1 MFEKLYKKIFPILN
15 FIPPELAHN
24 LAIRFFTNFKNKT
37 NPDDLILN
45 IKVCNLKFTNPIGLA
60 AGFDKN
66 GEAYDGL
73 MRLGFGFVEIGTVTI
88 NPQFGNKKPRIFRL
102 LEDKAIINRL
112 GFNNIG
118 AEKVLQNIEKYDSAN
133 GPGLLGVNLGKNLD
147 SKELIEDY
155 VRLLKI
161 FNRKA
166 SYITLNVSSPNT
178 PGLRELEQK
187 DNLDKLV
194 KKISLFK
201 RKNSVN
207 IPVFLKIDPDISK
220 NQLGDIAD
228 IVLSSRIDGVII
240 SNTSIQRSNELIS
253 KHASEK
259 GGISGLPIKETSN
272 KLLKDFYILT
282 NGKIPLIGVGGISN
296 GKDAYERILNGASL
310 IQLYTSLIYKGPSIV
325 NKIKEEL
332 VYLLKRDNYKS
343 LDQAVGKLNKW
354 KSL

>member
-24 LAIRFFTNFKNKT
+24 LAIRFFTNFKNKIK
-37 NPDDLILN
+37 PDDLILN
-45 IKVCNLKFTNPIGLA
+45 TKVCNLKFTNPIGLA

-66 GEAYDGL
+66 GKAYDGL

-88 NPQFGNKKPRIFRL
+88 NPQLGNKKPRIFRL

-118 AEKVLQNIEKYDSAN
+118 AEKVLQNIEKYDSVN
-133 GPGLLGVNLGKNLD
+133 GNGLLGVNLGKNID
-147 SKELIEDY
+147 SKDLIEDY
-155 VRLLKI
+155 VKLLKI

-166 SYITLNVSSPNT
+166 SYITLNISSPNT
-178 PGLRELEQK
+178 SGLRELEKK

-228 IVLSSRIDGVII
+228 IVLSSTIDGVII
-240 SNTSIQRSNELIS
+240 SNTSIHRSNELIS
-253 KHASEK
+253 KHANEK
-259 GGISGLPIKETSN
+259 GGISGLPIKDTSN

-296 GKDAYERILNGASL
+296 GTDAYERILNGSSL
-310 IQLYTSLIYKGPSIV
+310 IQLYTSLIYKGPFIV

-332 VYLLKRDNYKS
+332 VYFLKRDNYKS
-343 LDQAVGKLNKW
+343 LDQAVGKLNK
-354 KSL
+354 

>member
-155 VRLLKI
+155 LKLLKI

-220 NQLGDIAD
+220 NQLGDISD

-296 GKDAYERILNGASL
+296 GKDAYQRILNGASL

-343 LDQAVGKLNKW
+343 LDQAVGKLNK
-354 KSL
+354 

>member
-24 LAIRFFTNFKNKT
+24 LAIRFFSNFKNKIK
-37 NPDDLILN
+37 PDDLILN

-88 NPQFGNKKPRIFRL
+88 NPQLGNKKPRIFRL

-155 VRLLKI
+155 VKLLKI

-178 PGLRELEQK
+178 PGLRELEEK

-220 NQLGDIAD
+220 NQLGDISD

-253 KHASEK
+253 KHAREK

-272 KLLKDFYILT
+272 NLLKNFYILT

-332 VYLLKRDNYKS
+332 VYLLKNDNYKS
-343 LDQAVGKLNKW
+343 LDQAVGKLNK
-354 KSL
+354 

>member
-24 LAIRFFTNFKNKT
+24 LAIRFFSNFKNKIK
-37 NPDDLILN
+37 PDNLILN

-133 GPGLLGVNLGKNLD
+133 GPGLLGINLGKNLD

-155 VRLLKI
+155 VKLLKI

-178 PGLRELEQK
+178 PGLRELEKK

-207 IPVFLKIDPDISK
+207 IPIFLKIDPDISK
-220 NQLGDIAD
+220 NQLGDISD

-240 SNTSIQRSNELIS
+240 SNTSIQRSDELIS

-259 GGISGLPIKETSN
+259 GGISGLPIKDTSN

-332 VYLLKRDNYKS
+332 VFLLKKDNYKS
-343 LDQAVGKLNKW
+343 LEQAVGKLNK
-354 KSL
+354 

>member
-24 LAIRFFTNFKNKT
+24 LAIRFFTNFKNKIK
-37 NPDDLILN
+37 PDDLILN

-88 NPQFGNKKPRIFRL
+88 NPQLGNKKPRIFRL

-133 GPGLLGVNLGKNLD
+133 GNGLLGVNLGKNLD

-155 VRLLKI
+155 VKLLKI

-166 SYITLNVSSPNT
+166 SYITLNISSPNT

-228 IVLSSRIDGVII
+228 IVLSSTIDGVII
-240 SNTSIQRSNELIS
+240 SNTSIHRSNELIS
-253 KHASEK
+253 KYANEK

-272 KLLKDFYILT
+272 KLLKNFYILT

-296 GKDAYERILNGASL
+296 GKDVYERILNGASL
-310 IQLYTSLIYKGPSIV
+310 IQLYTSLIYKGPFIV
-325 NKIKEEL
+325 DKIKEEL

-343 LDQAVGKLNKW
+343 LDQAVGKLNK
-354 KSL
+354 

>member
-24 LAIRFFTNFKNKT
+24 LAIWFFTNFKNKT

-155 VRLLKI
+155 LKLLKI

-220 NQLGDIAD
+220 NQLSDISD

-296 GKDAYERILNGASL
+296 GKDAYQRILNGASL

-332 VYLLKRDNYKS
+332 VYLLKRDNHKS
-343 LDQAVGKLNKW
+343 LDQAVGKLNK
-354 KSL
+354 

>member
-1 MFEKLYKKIFPILN
+1 LFEKLYKKIFPILN

-24 LAIRFFTNFKNKT
+24 LAIRFFTNFKNKIK
-37 NPDDLILN
+37 PDDLILN
-45 IKVCNLKFTNPIGLA
+45 TKVCNLKFTNPIGLA

-66 GEAYDGL
+66 GKAYDGL

-88 NPQFGNKKPRIFRL
+88 NPQLGNKKPRIFRL

-118 AEKVLQNIEKYDSAN
+118 AEKVLQNIEKYDSVN
-133 GPGLLGVNLGKNLD
+133 GNGLLGVNLGKNID
-147 SKELIEDY
+147 SKDLIEDY
-155 VRLLKI
+155 VKLLKI

-166 SYITLNVSSPNT
+166 SYITLNISSPNT
-178 PGLRELEQK
+178 SGLRELEKK

-228 IVLSSRIDGVII
+228 IVLSSTIDGVII
-240 SNTSIQRSNELIS
+240 SNTSIHRSNELIS
-253 KHASEK
+253 KHANEK
-259 GGISGLPIKETSN
+259 GGISGLPIKDTSN

-296 GKDAYERILNGASL
+296 GTDAYERILNGASL
-310 IQLYTSLIYKGPSIV
+310 IQLYTSLIYKGPFIV

-332 VYLLKRDNYKS
+332 VYFLKRDNYKS
-343 LDQAVGKLNKW
+343 LDQAVGKLNK
-354 KSL
+354 

>member
-24 LAIRFFTNFKNKT
+24 LAIRFFTN
-37 NPDDLILN
+37 LILN

-66 GEAYDGL
+66 GKAYDGL

-88 NPQFGNKKPRIFRL
+88 NPQLGNKKPRIFRL

-118 AEKVLQNIEKYDSAN
+118 AEKVLQNIEKYDSTN
-133 GPGLLGVNLGKNLD
+133 ENGLLGVNLGKNLD

-155 VRLLKI
+155 VKLLKI

-166 SYITLNVSSPNT
+166 SYITLNISSPNT

-207 IPVFLKIDPDISK
+207 IPVFLKIDPDISR

-228 IVLSSRIDGVII
+228 IVLSSTINGVII
-240 SNTSIQRSNELIS
+240 SNTSIHRSNKLIS
-253 KHASEK
+253 KHANEK

-296 GKDAYERILNGASL
+296 GKDVYERILNGASL
-310 IQLYTSLIYKGPSIV
+310 IQLYTSLIYKGPFIV

-343 LDQAVGKLNKW
+343 LEQAVGKLNK
-354 KSL
+354 

>member
-1 MFEKLYKKIFPILN
+1 LFEKLYKKIFPILN

-155 VRLLKI
+155 LKLLKI

-220 NQLGDIAD
+220 NQLGDISD

-253 KHASEK
+253 THASEK
-259 GGISGLPIKETSN
+259 GGISGLPIKEKSN

-296 GKDAYERILNGASL
+296 GKDAYQRILNGASL

-343 LDQAVGKLNKW
+343 LDQAVGKLNK
-354 KSL
+354 

>member
-24 LAIRFFTNFKNKT
+24 LAIKFFTNFKNKIKS
-37 NPDDLILN
+37 DDPILN
-45 IKVCNLKFTNPIGLA
+45 IKVCNLQFTNPIGLA

-155 VRLLKI
+155 LKLLKI

-207 IPVFLKIDPDISK
+207 IPVFLKIDPDIPK
-220 NQLGDIAD
+220 NQLGDISD

-240 SNTSIQRSNELIS
+240 SNTSIHRSNELIS
-253 KHASEK
+253 KHANEK
-259 GGISGLPIKETSN
+259 GGISGLPIKEISN

-296 GKDAYERILNGASL
+296 GKDVYERILNGASL

-332 VYLLKRDNYKS
+332 VYLLKKDNYKS
-343 LDQAVGKLNKW
+343 LDQAVGKLNK
-354 KSL
+354 

>member
-24 LAIRFFTNFKNKT
+24 LAIRFFTNFKNKIK
-37 NPDDLILN
+37 PDDLILN
-45 IKVCNLKFTNPIGLA
+45 TKVCNLKFTNPIGLA

-66 GEAYDGL
+66 GKAYDGL

-88 NPQFGNKKPRIFRL
+88 NPQLGNKKPRIFRL

-112 GFNNIG
+112 GFDNIG
-118 AEKVLQNIEKYDSAN
+118 AEKVLQNIEKYDSVN
-133 GPGLLGVNLGKNLD
+133 GNGLLGVNLGKNID
-147 SKELIEDY
+147 SKDLIEDY
-155 VRLLKI
+155 VKLLKI

-178 PGLRELEQK
+178 PGLRELEEK

-220 NQLGDIAD
+220 NQLGDISD

-240 SNTSIQRSNELIS
+240 SNTSIHRSNELIS
-253 KHASEK
+253 KHANEK
-259 GGISGLPIKETSN
+259 EGISGLPIKDTSN

-296 GKDAYERILNGASL
+296 GTDAYERILNGASL
-310 IQLYTSLIYKGPSIV
+310 IQLYTALVYKGPSVV
-325 NKIKEEL
+325 NSIKEEL
-332 VYLLKRDNYKS
+332 IYLLKKDNYKS
-343 LDQAVGKLNKW
+343 VDEAVGKLNR
-354 KSL
+354 

>member
-155 VRLLKI
+155 LKLLKI

-220 NQLGDIAD
+220 NQLGDISD

-253 KHASEK
+253 THASEK
-259 GGISGLPIKETSN
+259 GGISGLPIKEKSS

-296 GKDAYERILNGASL
+296 GKDAYQRILNGASL

-343 LDQAVGKLNKW
+343 LDQAVGKLNK
-354 KSL
+354 

>member
-66 GEAYDGL
+66 GEAYGGL

-155 VRLLKI
+155 LKLLKI

-220 NQLGDIAD
+220 NQLGDISD

-343 LDQAVGKLNKW
+343 LDQAVGKLNK
-354 KSL
+354 

>member
-155 VRLLKI
+155 LKLLKI

-220 NQLGDIAD
+220 NQLSDISD

-296 GKDAYERILNGASL
+296 GKDAYQRILNGASL

-332 VYLLKRDNYKS
+332 VYLLKKDNYKS
-343 LDQAVGKLNKW
+343 LDQAVGKLNK
-354 KSL
+354 

>member
-1 MFEKLYKKIFPILN
+1 LFEKLYKKIFPILN

-155 VRLLKI
+155 LKLLKI

-220 NQLGDIAD
+220 NQLGDISD

-296 GKDAYERILNGASL
+296 GKDAYQRILNGASL

>member
-155 VRLLKI
+155 LKLLKI

-220 NQLGDIAD
+220 NQLGDISD

-259 GGISGLPIKETSN
+259 GGISGLPIKEASN

-343 LDQAVGKLNKW
+343 LDQAVGKLNK
-354 KSL
+354 

>member
-133 GPGLLGVNLGKNLD
+133 VPGLLGVNLGKNLD

-155 VRLLKI
+155 LKLLKI

-220 NQLGDIAD
+220 NQLSDISD

-343 LDQAVGKLNKW
+343 LDQAVGKLNK
-354 KSL
+354 

>member
-1 MFEKLYKKIFPILN
+1 MLEKLYKKIFPILN
-15 FIPPELAHN
+15 FVPPELAHN
-24 LAIRFFTNFKNKT
+24 LAIKFFSNFKKKIK
-37 NPDDLILN
+37 PDDPILN
-45 IKVCNLKFTNPIGLA
+45 VKVCNLKFTNPIGLA

-66 GEAYDGL
+66 GEAFDGL
-73 MRLGFGFVEIGTVTI
+73 MRLGFGFVEIGTVTV
-88 NPQFGNKKPRIFRL
+88 NPQYGNKKPRIFRL

-155 VRLLKI
+155 LKLLKI

-220 NQLGDIAD
+220 NQLSDISD

-259 GGISGLPIKETSN
+259 GGISGLPIKEASN

-343 LDQAVGKLNKW
+343 LDQAVGKLNK
-354 KSL
+354 

>member
-1 MFEKLYKKIFPILN
+1 LFEKLYKKIFPILN

-155 VRLLKI
+155 LKLLKI

-220 NQLGDIAD
+220 NQLSDISD

-332 VYLLKRDNYKS
+332 VYLLKRDNHKS
-343 LDQAVGKLNKW
+343 LDQAVGKLNK
-354 KSL
+354 

>member
-1 MFEKLYKKIFPILN
+1 MFEKLYKRIFPILN

-24 LAIRFFTNFKNKT
+24 LAIRFFTNFKNKIK
-37 NPDDLILN
+37 PDDLILN
-45 IKVCNLKFTNPIGLA
+45 TKVCNLKFTNPIGLA

-66 GEAYDGL
+66 GKAYDGL

-88 NPQFGNKKPRIFRL
+88 NPQLGNKKPRIFRL

-118 AEKVLQNIEKYDSAN
+118 AEKVLQNIEKYDSVN
-133 GPGLLGVNLGKNLD
+133 GNGLLGVNLGKNID
-147 SKELIEDY
+147 SKDLIEDY
-155 VRLLKI
+155 VKLLKI

-166 SYITLNVSSPNT
+166 SYITLNISSPNT
-178 PGLRELEQK
+178 SGLRELEKK

-228 IVLSSRIDGVII
+228 IVLSSTIDGVII
-240 SNTSIQRSNELIS
+240 SNTSIHRSNELIS
-253 KHASEK
+253 KHANEK
-259 GGISGLPIKETSN
+259 GGISGLPIKDTSN

-296 GKDAYERILNGASL
+296 GTDAYERILNGASL
-310 IQLYTSLIYKGPSIV
+310 IQLYTSLIYKGPFIV

-332 VYLLKRDNYKS
+332 VYFLKRDNYKS
-343 LDQAVGKLNKW
+343 LDQAVGKLNK
-354 KSL
+354 

>member
-24 LAIRFFTNFKNKT
+24 LAIRFFTNFKNKIK
-37 NPDDLILN
+37 PDDLILN
-45 IKVCNLKFTNPIGLA
+45 TKVCNLKFTNPIGLA

-66 GEAYDGL
+66 GKAYDGL

-88 NPQFGNKKPRIFRL
+88 NPQLGNKKPRIFRL

-118 AEKVLQNIEKYDSAN
+118 AEKVLQNIEKYDSVN
-133 GPGLLGVNLGKNLD
+133 GNGLLGVNLGKNID
-147 SKELIEDY
+147 SKDLIEDY
-155 VRLLKI
+155 VKLLKI

-166 SYITLNVSSPNT
+166 SYITLNISSPNT
-178 PGLRELEQK
+178 SGLRELEKK

-228 IVLSSRIDGVII
+228 IVLSSTIDGVII
-240 SNTSIQRSNELIS
+240 SNTSIHRSNELIS
-253 KHASEK
+253 KHANEK
-259 GGISGLPIKETSN
+259 GGISGLPIKDTSN

-296 GKDAYERILNGASL
+296 GTDAYERILNGASL
-310 IQLYTSLIYKGPSIV
+310 IQLYTSLIYKGPFIV

-332 VYLLKRDNYKS
+332 VYFLKRDNYKS
-343 LDQAVGKLNKW
+343 LDQAVGKLNK
-354 KSL
+354 

>member
-24 LAIRFFTNFKNKT
+24 LAIRFFTNFKNKIKT
-37 NPDDLILN
+37 DDLILN
-45 IKVCNLKFTNPIGLA
+45 VKVCNLKFTNPIGLA

-66 GEAYDGL
+66 GKAYDGL

-88 NPQFGNKKPRIFRL
+88 NPQLGNKKPRIFRL

-118 AEKVLQNIEKYDSAN
+118 AEKVLQNIEKYDSTN
-133 GPGLLGVNLGKNLD
+133 ENGLLGVNLGKNLD

-155 VRLLKI
+155 VKLLKI

-166 SYITLNVSSPNT
+166 SYITLNISSPNT

-228 IVLSSRIDGVII
+228 IVLSSTIDGVII
-240 SNTSIQRSNELIS
+240 SNTSIHRSNELIS
-253 KHASEK
+253 KHANEK
-259 GGISGLPIKETSN
+259 GGISGLPIKDTSN

-296 GKDAYERILNGASL
+296 GKDVYERILNGASL
-310 IQLYTSLIYKGPSIV
+310 IQLYTSLIYKGPFIV

-343 LDQAVGKLNKW
+343 LEQAVGKLNK
-354 KSL
+354 

>member
-118 AEKVLQNIEKYDSAN
+118 AEKVLQNIEKYDSTN
-133 GPGLLGVNLGKNLD
+133 ENGLLGVNLGKNLD

-155 VRLLKI
+155 VKLLKI

-166 SYITLNVSSPNT
+166 SYITLNISSPNT

-207 IPVFLKIDPDISK
+207 IPVFLKIDPDISR

-228 IVLSSRIDGVII
+228 IVLSSTINGVII
-240 SNTSIQRSNELIS
+240 SNTSIHRSNKLIS
-253 KHASEK
+253 KHANEK

-296 GKDAYERILNGASL
+296 GKDVYERILNGASL
-310 IQLYTSLIYKGPSIV
+310 IQLYTSLIYKGPFIV

-343 LDQAVGKLNKW
+343 LEQAVGKLNK
-354 KSL
+354 

>member
-15 FIPPELAHN
+15 LIPPELAHN
-24 LAIRFFTNFKNKT
+24 LAIRFFTNFKNKIKT
-37 NPDDLILN
+37 DDLILN
-45 IKVCNLKFTNPIGLA
+45 VKVCNLKFTNPIGLA

-66 GEAYDGL
+66 GKAYDGL

-88 NPQFGNKKPRIFRL
+88 NPQLGNKKPRIFRL

-118 AEKVLQNIEKYDSAN
+118 AEKVLQNIEKYDSTN
-133 GPGLLGVNLGKNLD
+133 ENGLLGVNLGKNLD

-155 VRLLKI
+155 VKLLKI

-166 SYITLNVSSPNT
+166 SYITLNISSPNT

-207 IPVFLKIDPDISK
+207 IPVFLKIDPDISQ

-228 IVLSSRIDGVII
+228 IVLSSTIDGVII
-240 SNTSIQRSNELIS
+240 SNTSIHRSNELIS
-253 KHASEK
+253 KHANEK
-259 GGISGLPIKETSN
+259 GGISGLPIKDTSN

-296 GKDAYERILNGASL
+296 GKDVYERILNGASL
-310 IQLYTSLIYKGPSIV
+310 IQLYTSLIYKGPFIV

-343 LDQAVGKLNKW
+343 LEQAVGKLNK
-354 KSL
+354 

>member
-24 LAIRFFTNFKNKT
+24 LAIRFFTNFKNKIK
-37 NPDDLILN
+37 PDDLILN
-45 IKVCNLKFTNPIGLA
+45 TKVCNLKFTNPIGLA

-66 GEAYDGL
+66 GKAYDGL

-88 NPQFGNKKPRIFRL
+88 NPQLGNKKPRIFRL

-118 AEKVLQNIEKYDSAN
+118 AEKVLQNIEKYDSVN
-133 GPGLLGVNLGKNLD
+133 GNGLLGVNLGKNID
-147 SKELIEDY
+147 SKDLIEDY
-155 VRLLKI
+155 VKLLKI

-166 SYITLNVSSPNT
+166 SYITLNISSPNT
-178 PGLRELEQK
+178 PGLRELEEK

-228 IVLSSRIDGVII
+228 IVLSSTIDGVII
-240 SNTSIQRSNELIS
+240 SNTSIHRSNELIS
-253 KHASEK
+253 KHANEK
-259 GGISGLPIKETSN
+259 GGISGLPIKDTSN

-296 GKDAYERILNGASL
+296 GKDVYERILNGASL
-310 IQLYTSLIYKGPSIV
+310 IQLYTSLIYKGPFIV

-332 VYLLKRDNYKS
+332 VYLLKKDNYKS
-343 LDQAVGKLNKW
+343 LDQAVGKLNK
-354 KSL
+354 